1 MLTLFARS
9 EHIWQEIISWD
20 DAVISWASWNYQLK
34 SVRFGVIKIN
44 LSVNQKAISLVFK
57 IRVHD
62 FHACC
67 HNEGKMFLRSA
78 YKNHLQNL
86 FKFRCSLGCIKCTF

>member
-9 EHIWQEIISWD
+9 KRVWQEIISWD

-34 SVRFGVIKIN
+34 SVMFRDIKIN
-44 LSVNQKAISLVFK
+44 LSVNQKAVSLVFK
-57 IRVHD
+57 IRVH
-62 FHACC
+62 ACC
-67 HNEGKMFLRSA
+67 HIEGKMFLRSA

-86 FKFRCSLGCIKCTF
+86 LSLDVHWVV